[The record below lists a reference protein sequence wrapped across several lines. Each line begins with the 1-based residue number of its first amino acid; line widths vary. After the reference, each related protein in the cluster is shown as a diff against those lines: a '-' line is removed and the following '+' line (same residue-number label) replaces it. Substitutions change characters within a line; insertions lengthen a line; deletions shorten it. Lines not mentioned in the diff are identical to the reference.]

1 MHDETTKIDLFRE
14 LLNAESEIKF
24 TVGGNEIP
32 NIDYPL
38 RKKGFTYIVLFEEH
52 SCQI

>member
-1 MHDETTKIDLFRE
+1 MYTVTTKIDFFRE
-14 LLNAESEIKF
+14 RLNAEIESEIKF

-38 RKKGFTYIVLFEEH
+38 RQKSFYVYCFI
-52 SCQI
+52 